1 MKIVIRNPRRRELEI
16 EGRRRV
22 RDVLRELG
30 LSEESH
36 IVVRGEEVLTRDEWV
51 ESEDRIE
58 IISAISGGS

>member
-1 MKIVIRNPRRRELEI
+1 M
-16 EGRRRV
+16 